1 MFVMDVVG
9 GSRAGNNTERRIREI
24 PKRGRLVN
32 CSKFM
37 VRFKGF
43 FVVGRAL
50 LQGQMLEVNDGSLD

>member
-1 MFVMDVVG
+1 MGVVG

-43 FVVGRAL
+43 FCGWEGFVTGANVRG
-50 LQGQMLEVNDGSLD
+50 E